1 MFYRSAAS
9 GKPSGV
15 SIIEVL
21 MALAVL
27 TFGLAYLIQLQT
39 STVRRSGEQRMRTK
53 AQLLACEKA
62 EGLRAAP
69 FEALQQAALQG
80 SEIPLESP
88 KAYRCFAEVAAV
100 DDIDKAIR
108 IRSVVEWGSAGDAP
122 RRAEY
127 LAYAFGPQ

>member
-1 MFYRSAAS
+1 MFYRFPPS
-9 GKPSGV
+9 GKRSGV

-39 STVRRSGEQRMRTK
+39 STVRRSSEQRMRAK

-62 EGLRAAP
+62 EELRAAP
-69 FEALQQAALQG
+69 FMALQQAALQG

-88 KAYRCFAEVAAV
+88 KAYRCFAEVAAA
-100 DDIDKAIR
+100 DDANTMIR